1 MYSSVRP
8 LFVAVSL
15 FFIFALAASGAR
27 AQNVYQV
34 SQSQGVGITPGETLV
49 AGTNCDD
56 CVGTVTLPFTYNF
69 YGTPFTAANVSSNGV
84 LQFSSASADYG
95 QFQICLPLGQFN
107 NAIFAHWTDM
117 QTNGAGEGVFTSTTG
132 EPGNRVFNIEWRASY
147 EFLPP
152 GTLNF
157 EIRLYEN
164 QQRFDIVYGNVGG
177 SGTSAPGG
185 GINIP
190 TVGVQKGT
198 GAEYTAFS
206 SACGATGGGLRNGLA
221 LTFNGTSNTSR
232 FISGVVTDPDG
243 NPLSGV
249 NVTLGGDSSQ
259 QVATDINGRYT
270 FTNLAGATYS
280 VTPSQTNS
288 NFYPSSRAFGAG
300 SFVSFS
306 GSQIVN
312 FVRTPAPQAGDLL
325 ITEFRFDGPRFPSNE
340 FVELYNNTDSTI
352 VVNTTDGSS
361 GWTVQAAYPDPTP
374 TPTASPTPVPPVHDL
389 ATYIIPRGTVIP
401 ARAHFLVAGAGYDSL
416 FLYASGED
424 FFNDDIPDDSG
435 VAVFSTAN
443 TANLNNAT
451 RLDAVGFNNSSH
463 PVPTLYREG
472 AGLAPVGAYSG
483 EHSFVRKMTSG
494 VPQNTGDNASDFQ
507 LVSTSTSTTPT
518 GVQPVLGA
526 PGPEDLYSPLMRNS
540 QLKASY
546 VDLGCV
552 GVSVDPTTACARVR
566 VTTPITGAAA
576 GTLSI
581 RRRWTNHTSTPVTSL
596 RFRIVDITT
605 LGNRGAGDS
614 DLRLLSSSNVTV
626 TGSNGVPVNLKALTL
641 EQTPPTQASGGGL
654 NSSMRVGSITLA
666 APLVPGAGVNVEFR
680 LGVQTDGNYRFIVN
694 IEAQT
699 STPPPPSVN
708 SAPSAPKI
716 GGYLQQFHKTLPNS
730 VKP

>member
-1 MYSSVRP
+1 MHSSVRP

-15 FFIFALAASGAR
+15 FFLFALSASGAR

-56 CVGTVTLPFTYNF
+56 CVGTVALPFPYMF
-69 YGTPFTAANVSSNGV
+69 YGQTFTTANVSSNGL
-84 LQFSSASADYG
+84 LQFSSVSSDYG

-107 NAIFAHWTDM
+107 NAILAHWTDM

-132 EPGNRVFNIEWRASY
+132 EPGSRVFNIEWRASY

-177 SGTSAPGG
+177 SGASAPGG

-206 SACGATGGGLRNGLA
+206 SACGAAGGGLRNGLA
-221 LTFNGTSNTSR
+221 LTFTGTSVTSR
-232 FISGVVTDPDG
+232 FISGIVTDPDG

-249 NVTLGGDSSQ
+249 NVALSGDSSQ
-259 QVATDINGRYT
+259 QVATDINGRYS
-270 FTNLAGATYS
+270 FTNLAGANYS
-280 VTPSQTNS
+280 VTPSQTSS

-300 SFVSFS
+300 SFVPFS
-306 GSQIVN
+306 GSQIAN
-312 FVRTPAPQAGDLL
+312 FVRTPTPQAGDLL
-325 ITEFRFDGPRFPSNE
+325 ISEFRFNGPRFISNE
-340 FVELYNNTDSTI
+340 FVELYNNTNSTI

-361 GWTVQAAYPDPTP
+361 GWLLQAASV
-374 TPTASPTPVPPVHDL
+374 SPATGGQ
-389 ATYIIPRGTVIP
+389 ATYILPRGTVIP
-401 ARAHFLVAGAGYDSL
+401 ARAHFLVAGTGYDSL

-424 FFNDDIPDDSG
+424 FLSDDIPDDNG
-435 VAVFSTAN
+435 VAIFSTAN
-443 TANLNNAT
+443 SANLNNAT
-451 RLDAVGFNNSSH
+451 RLDAVGFNNSSS
-463 PVPTLYREG
+463 PVSALYREG
-472 AGLAPVGAYSG
+472 TGLAPIGAYTG

-494 VPQNTGDNASDFQ
+494 VPQDTGDNASDFQ

-552 GVSVDPTTACARVR
+552 GVSTDPTTACARVR

-596 RFRIVDITT
+596 RFRIVDMTT
-605 LGNRGAGDS
+605 LGNRGVGDS

-641 EQTPPTQASGGGL
+641 EQTPPTQSSGGGL

-708 SAPSAPKI
+708 SIPSAPKI